1 MQLKLNEHPPNSQIC
16 VSNNWFYENHLRLN
30 HHDMH
35 RVTSYTI
42 GMFHVLMCCLY
53 SLSVINGICHMQL
66 ANFYTINETFRFDN
80 VEFIRVKAFFVSVC
94 LY

>member
-30 HHDMH
+30 RRDMH

-42 GMFHVLMCCLY
+42 GMFSCVDVLFIF
-53 SLSVINGICHMQL
+53 SVSGQWNLSHAVGKLLCH
-66 ANFYTINETFRFDN
+66 
-80 VEFIRVKAFFVSVC
+80 
-94 LY
+94 